1 MKLVTNSLVH
11 VKSIH
16 QLAIYTMTNATVCH
30 LQHLKKKEEDH
41 SMGHCVSCLTLKCP
55 QIINMWT
62 LGRYLI

>member
-30 LQHLKKKEEDH
+30 LQHLKKKKRIIEWVT
-41 SMGHCVSCLTLKCP
+41 VSP
-55 QIINMWT
+55 ASP
-62 LGRYLI
+62 